1 MMLSLDTAQGIKKAI
16 GLLNQVEE
24 VTDQILAARR
34 MVIRRARVLNCSSL
48 IPTEWRKM
56 PILAS
61 ASEVESPAH
70 ERVIGA
76 KSDLSGID
84 QDDLRRAYLEG
95 VREYAMLPVEKRP
108 PFSRD
113 TYAQAKVNTYISN
126 VEVQA

>member
-1 MMLSLDTAQGIKKAI
+1 MLSLDTAQGVKKAI
-16 GLLNQVEE
+16 SLLDQAEE
-24 VTDQILAARR
+24 ITDQILAARR
-34 MVIRRARVLNCSSL
+34 MVIRRARMLNCSSL
-48 IPTEWRKM
+48 IPAEWRKM

-61 ASEVESPAH
+61 ANEMESPAH

-76 KSDLSGID
+76 KADLSGIH

-95 VREYAMLPVEKRP
+95 VREYAMLPVENRP

-113 TYAQAKVNTYISN
+113 VYAQAKVNTYISN

>member
-1 MMLSLDTAQGIKKAI
+1 MLSLDTAQGVKKAI
-16 GLLNQVEE
+16 SLLDQAEE
-24 VTDQILAARR
+24 ITDQILAARR
-34 MVIRRARVLNCSSL
+34 MVIRRARMLNCSSL

-61 ASEVESPAH
+61 ANEMESPAH

-76 KSDLSGID
+76 KADLSGIH

-95 VREYAMLPVEKRP
+95 VREYAMLPVENRP

-113 TYAQAKVNTYISN
+113 VYAQAKVNTYISN

>member
-1 MMLSLDTAQGIKKAI
+1 MLSLDTAQGVKKAI
-16 GLLNQVEE
+16 SLLDQAEE
-24 VTDQILAARR
+24 ITDQILAARR
-34 MVIRRARVLNCSSL
+34 MVIRRARMLNCSSL
-48 IPTEWRKM
+48 IPTEWRKI

-61 ASEVESPAH
+61 ASEMESPAH

-76 KSDLSGID
+76 KADLSGIH

-95 VREYAMLPVEKRP
+95 VREYAMLPVENRP

-113 TYAQAKVNTYISN
+113 VYAQAKVNTYISN